1 MIMNKLY
8 FLILL
13 IGILFPLSAYNQ
25 NNPDVA
31 LEELICREQQQASL
45 PADLFSQRNYAADQ
59 TDMHY
64 QEFHWEVDPA
74 VYYIKGVI
82 TYYFKSKVNALTQLV
97 LDLDTTMQIHYIRRG
112 NIDLPYLHSND
123 LLLTIDLN
131 KSLAIGE
138 SDTLTISYEGI
149 PHSTG
154 FGSFE
159 QDAHNGKP
167 ILWTQSVPYGVRDWW
182 PSKQDLIDKID
193 SMDVYITTP
202 LNQLAA
208 SSGKLVSITEE
219 NGKLI
224 HHWRHRHPIVSY
236 LVAFAVTNYSSY
248 QEFLKLPGG
257 DSIQILNYVYPE
269 SLTDAKS
276 KTPAVKNIMEF
287 YNDKFGL
294 YPFADEKF
302 GHAQFSWGGGTEIQT
317 MNFVTDFS
325 SGLLAHELAHQWFG
339 DKVTCGSY
347 SDVWLNEGFATYLTG
362 LTYEHFPIYGSFNNW
377 KSSTRNSVVSE
388 PGGSVFVPD
397 TSDTF
402 RVFDTR
408 LTYNKGAY
416 VLHMLRWVVGDS
428 AFFEACYNYLHLPST
443 SYGFGR
449 TRDLKSELE
458 KSSGKDLTEFFA
470 DWYYG
475 EGYPSYEVSWLKS
488 HTTDSIYF
496 WIKQTTSSPTVPFFE
511 MPVPIQVID
520 GVQTYEFI
528 CQNTK
533 QDQMFAFYAGDISVD
548 HIYIDL
554 NKWLL
559 SKDNQLHEIVVEG
572 VDQLNDKPEVRIW
585 PNPAESFI
593 NVESKVPI
601 QNAEFINTQGKSV
614 LKILE
619 GKKINMTSFSP
630 GLYTIRLFNTKHE
643 LVSIQRVVKI

>member
-1 MIMNKLY
+1 MIKLTTLL
-8 FLILL
+8 FLSV
-13 IGILFPLSAYNQ
+13 LFLPRPAFNQ
-25 NNPDVA
+25 SYPDPA
-31 LEELICREQQQASL
+31 LDDLICREQQQAFL
-45 PADLFSQRNYAADQ
+45 MPALASQRNFAADQ
-59 TDMHY
+59 TDMYY
-64 QEFHWEVDPA
+64 QEFHWEVDPN
-74 VYYIKGVI
+74 VYYIKGII

-97 LDLDTTMQIHYIRRG
+97 LDLDTTMQIHYIKRG
-112 NIDLPYLHSND
+112 NTDLSYVHSDD

-131 KSLAIGE
+131 KSLNIGE

-224 HHWRHRHPIVSY
+224 HHWKHRHPIVSY

-248 QEFLKLPGG
+248 EEFLKLPGG

-269 SLTDAKS
+269 NLAAAKS
-276 KTPAVKNIMEF
+276 MTPAAKNIMEF
-287 YNDKFGL
+287 YNEKFGL

-317 MNFVTDFS
+317 MNFVTNFTPD
-325 SGLLAHELAHQWFG
+325 LLAHELAHQWFG

-362 LTYEHFPIYGSFNNW
+362 LTFEHFPGYGSFNNW
-377 KSSTRNSVVSE
+377 KSTTRNSVVSQ
-388 PGGSVFVPD
+388 PDGSVFVAD

-402 RVFDTR
+402 RIFDTR

-428 AFFEACYNYLHLPST
+428 VFFQACNNYLHLPNT

-449 TRDLKSELE
+449 TRDLKHEMETL
-458 KSSGKDLTEFFA
+458 SGKNLDEFFA

-475 EGYPSYEVSWLKS
+475 EGYPSYDIQWWTY
-488 HTTDSIYF
+488 HDSISF
-496 WIKQTTSSPTVPFFE
+496 KINQVTSSPSVPFFE
-511 MPVPIQVID
+511 MPVPIQVIS
-520 GVQTYEFI
+520 GVNTYEFI
-528 CQNTK
+528 CNNTGQNQVFT
-533 QDQMFAFYAGDISVD
+533 FYWGDLDVS
-548 HIYIDL
+548 HIYFDL

-559 SKDNQLHEIVVEG
+559 SKNNVLHELFIDG
-572 VDQLNDKPEVRIW
+572 VDHPMSNQEVKLW
-585 PNPAESFI
+585 PNPAGSFI
-593 NVESKVPI
+593 NIKSPTPVTTVEMI
-601 QNAEFINTQGKSV
+601 NAQGIISHVIAENDQVK
-614 LKILE
+614 L
-619 GKKINMTSFSP
+619 TSLSP
-630 GLYTIRLFNTKHE
+630 GLYTIRLFNSKHE